1 MLYNYG
7 NPYTNSSMNM
17 YGGGN
22 NYQPMSN
29 VNSQNQQAL
38 NPFYQS
44 VYPINNQRFSAFF
57 VNDYSEVK
65 NAIVSSDGSPSL
77 FMMNDKDVFYIK
89 KVGEDGRTILK
100 SFEFK
105 EFTDE
110 DNMVDKKNVTQQN
123 NQEIEIMKQEINQL
137 KESMS
142 ALINALSNTNNNQSQ
157 NNSLQEQQHVKKG
170 GNKNAKQYSTKD
182 F

>member
-7 NPYTNSSMNM
+7 NPYTNSSVNM

-44 VYPINNQRFSAFF
+44 MYPINNQRFSAFF

-110 DNMVDKKNVTQQN
+110 GNMVDKKNVTQQN

-137 KESMS
+137 KESMR
-142 ALINALSNTNNNQSQ
+142 ALIDALSNTQSQ
-157 NNSLQEQQHVKKG
+157 SNSSQEQEQYVKRG
-170 GNKNAKQYSTKD
+170 GNKDAKQYSTKD

>member
-1 MLYNYG
+1 M
-7 NPYTNSSMNM
+7 
-17 YGGGN
+17 
-22 NYQPMSN
+22 
-29 VNSQNQQAL
+29 
-38 NPFYQS
+38 
-44 VYPINNQRFSAFF
+44 
-57 VNDYSEVK
+57 NDYSEVK

-110 DNMVDKKNVTQQN
+110 DNMVDKKNLTQQN

-142 ALINALSNTNNNQSQ
+142 ALINALSNTQSQ
-157 NNSLQEQQHVKKG
+157 NNSSQEQQHIKKG

>member
-7 NPYTNSSMNM
+7 NPYTNSSMNV

-44 VYPINNQRFSAFF
+44 MYPINNQRFSAFF

-137 KESMS
+137 KESMRT
-142 ALINALSNTNNNQSQ
+142 LVNALNNTQSQ
-157 NNSLQEQQHVKKG
+157 NNSSQEQHVKKG

>member
-1 MLYNYG
+1 MMLYNYS
-7 NPYTNSSMNM
+7 NPYTNSNMNM
-17 YGGGN
+17 YSGGN
-22 NYQPMSN
+22 NYQPMSSI
-29 VNSQNQQAL
+29 NSQNQQAL
-38 NPFYQS
+38 NPFYQTM
-44 VYPINNQRFSAFF
+44 YPINNQRFSAFF

-110 DNMVDKKNVTQQN
+110 DNMVDKKIATQN

-137 KESMS
+137 KESVNT
-142 ALINALSNTNNNQSQ
+142 IVNALSAPSVNNTQSTQ
-157 NNSLQEQQHVKKG
+157 TQAKKG
-170 GNKNAKQYSTKD
+170 GNKNAKQYTTKD